1 MCGASQGIGL
11 AAARELAA
19 LGARVTLMSRN
30 ADKLKI
36 AVSDLPKV
44 NSGSHGFVVAN
55 FSNHNEV
62 KEVALQLAA
71 SEKIDILVNNTGGP
85 KGGAIAE
92 ALWCRIFDRCPTLR

>member
-1 MCGASQGIGL
+1 MLSAKAILTFACMNLSLEGRHALVCGASQGIGL

-62 KEVALQLAA
+62 KEVALQLCIGKNRH
-71 SEKIDILVNNTGGP
+71 S
-85 KGGAIAE
+85 
-92 ALWCRIFDRCPTLR
+92 C